1 MANET
6 KDRLAFRMHPETK
19 RKIQQWYEA
28 DNCRSMNEFI
38 EKAVNFYAD
47 YLATND
53 NNALLPTSISS
64 AMDGRLGLLEKNLSA
79 LSFNHAVELDMLTG
93 IIAAAFEF
101 DQDDLKRQ
109 QKQSVRNVKTTNG
122 RISLKRR
129 VQERREE
136 EWQD

>member
-1 MANET
+1 MANKT

-47 YLATND
+47 YLVMRD
-53 NNALLPTSISS
+53 SNALLPAAISS

-101 DQDDLKRQ
+101 DQDDLKRRRG
-109 QKQSVRNVKTTNG
+109 QSVRNVKATNG
-122 RISLKRR
+122 RISLERR
-129 VQERREE
+129 VQERRED

>member
-1 MANET
+1 
-6 KDRLAFRMHPETK
+6 
-19 RKIQQWYEA
+19 
-28 DNCRSMNEFI
+28 MNEFI

-101 DQDDLKRQ
+101 DQDDLKRRRG
-109 QKQSVRNVKTTNG
+109 QSVRNVKATNG
-122 RISLKRR
+122 LISLEKYARSR
-129 VQERREE
+129 QEPDWDDD

>member
-6 KDRLAFRMHPETK
+6 KDRLAFRMRPETK

-28 DNCRSMNEFI
+28 DNCKSMNEFI

-47 YLATND
+47 YLAAND
-53 NNALLPTSISS
+53 SSTLLPTAILS
-64 AMDGRLGLLEKNLSA
+64 AVDGRLGLLEKNLSA

-93 IIAAAFEF
+93 VVADAFEF
-101 DQDDLKRQ
+101 DRDDLKRRRA
-109 QKQSVRNVKTTNG
+109 QSVRSVKSTNG
-122 RISLKRR
+122 RISLEKRI
-129 VQERREE
+129 QERQED

>member
-47 YLATND
+47 HLATND
-53 NNALLPTSISS
+53 NNALLPTAISS

-79 LSFNHAVELDMLTG
+79 LSFNNAVELDMLTG

-101 DQDDLKRQ
+101 DQDDLKRRRG
-109 QKQSVRNVKTTNG
+109 QSVRNVKATNG
-122 RISLKRR
+122 RISLERR
-129 VQERREE
+129 VQEGWED
-136 EWQD
+136 EWQG